1 MEEKLTEDKE
11 VVKTLKQYFS
21 ILVNSLGIIENK
33 SLLTETGNLEDPV
46 EIVIEEFENYPRV
59 LSVKESIT
67 INELFQF
74 SELTSEEISS
84 EIKNLDNKKVG
95 SYKNNPT
102 KILQELSEISCEYQ
116 TKIWNGQVIMQ
127 KKIPK

>member
-11 VVKTLKQYFS
+11 VVKTLNQHFG

-46 EIVIEEFENYPRV
+46 EIVIEEFENHPRV
-59 LSVKESIT
+59 LSVKESTT

-102 KILQELSEISCEYQ
+102 KILQELSERSCEYQ